1 MSTLQKYVRQV
12 LTESAKGP
20 NDLPDEVHV
29 KIVEAAGFIRAYYC
43 NADGQRFNRG
53 DDINGFVAAKL
64 LPNDEVAKE
73 MKAYSVVLARVSAG
87 HKTAHS
93 WGPMLYDV
101 VMERLGMKGFGLTPD
116 RASVSPDAINVWDFY
131 MNHRDDIEKK
141 QFDFR
146 PDYDHHET
154 ETPNDDADM
163 QTNWWSLFSN
173 DPKKRKTEQAKYLRS
188 SRSKAYYASGTPT
201 IGALSVAGKL
211 ITNNNSK
218 DAWEDE

>member
-1 MSTLQKYVRQV
+1 MNVLQNYVRQV

-29 KIVEAAGFIRAYYC
+29 KIVEASDFIRAFYC
-43 NADGQRFNRG
+43 DKDGKRFNRG

-64 LPNDEVAKE
+64 LPGDEVAKK
-73 MKAYSVVLARVSAG
+73 MKAYSVILARVNTG
-87 HKTAHS
+87 HKAAHS

-116 RASVSPDAINVWDFY
+116 RASVSPDATNVWNFY
-131 MNHRDDIEKK
+131 MNNRDDIEKK

-154 ETPNDDADM
+154 ETPDDDADM
-163 QTNWWSLFSN
+163 QTNWWGLFHN
-173 DPKKRKTEQAKYLRS
+173 DEKKRKAEQQKYLNS
-188 SRSKAYYASGTPT
+188 SLSKAYYASGTPT

-211 ITNNNSK
+211 ITNANV
-218 DAWEDE
+218 DL